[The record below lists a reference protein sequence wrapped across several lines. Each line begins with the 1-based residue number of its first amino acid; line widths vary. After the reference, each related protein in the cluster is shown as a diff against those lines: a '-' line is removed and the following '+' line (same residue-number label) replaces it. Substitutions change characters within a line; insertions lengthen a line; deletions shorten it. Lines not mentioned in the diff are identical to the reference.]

1 MRLEPTTVAAPV
13 VAGRSKAGQG
23 AGRRIALFVPNLA
36 GGGVEI
42 CVLRTAAELLS
53 RGFRVDVVL
62 CERKGPLVERVPAR
76 ARVIVLAPAATLTAR
91 TRAIAADPGGLRE
104 LLRPILLAWAPPHR
118 LPYLAT
124 LIRYLQSARPDA
136 LLSALPTLNL
146 LAVWARGAA
155 HVKTRIV
162 LSERDTLST
171 AIGGARKWRRR
182 YLPPLLKRAYL
193 MADAIIAV
201 SNGVADDLAAT
212 TGIPRDRITT
222 VHNPVVD
229 LELIAKARQPLDHP
243 WFAPREPPVILG
255 VGRLHPQKDF
265 ATLIR
270 AFARVRSGRPARL
283 VILGAESSG
292 DSAHIAELR
301 ALPAR
306 LGVADDVDLPGFTPN
321 PIAYMSRAA
330 TFVLSSLHEGLG
342 NVLIEALACGTPVVS
357 TDCPSGP
364 REILDHGRFGAL
376 VPIGDDDAMAAAIQT
391 ALDDPVSTELL
402 RSRAE
407 LFTVERAVNRYLEL
421 MFGRQSDIPAPLSQ
435 DQTFDP

>member
-1 MRLEPTTVAAPV
+1 
-13 VAGRSKAGQG
+13 
-23 AGRRIALFVPNLA
+23 
-36 GGGVEI
+36 
-42 CVLRTAAELLS
+42 
-53 RGFRVDVVL
+53 
-62 CERKGPLVERVPAR
+62 
-76 ARVIVLAPAATLTAR
+76 
-91 TRAIAADPGGLRE
+91 
-104 LLRPILLAWAPPHR
+104 
-118 LPYLAT
+118 
-124 LIRYLQSARPDA
+124 
-136 LLSALPTLNL
+136 
-146 LAVWARGAA
+146 VWARGAA

-222 VHNPVVD
+222 VYNPVVD
-229 LELIAKARQPLDHP
+229 LELIAKARQPLEHP
-243 WFAPREPPVILG
+243 WFAPHEPPVILG

-270 AFARVRSGRPARL
+270 AFARVRASRPARL

-292 DSAHIAELR
+292 DSAYIAELR

-306 LGVADDVDLPGFTPN
+306 LGVAHDVDLPGFAPN

-330 TFVLSSLHEGLG
+330 TLVLSSSHEGLG

-364 REILDHGRFGAL
+364 REILDHGRFGPL

-421 MFGRQSDIPAPLSQ
+421 MFGRQSDLAAPLSQ
-435 DQTFDP
+435 GSEV